1 MFRNDGETEV
11 FINYFCIVETEYWT
25 ENDQR
30 MTTFNL
36 NYNSRSLVHHSV
48 LHMSVSQ
55 EYRKGNVNIPCF
67 RFLLTPA
74 HEMVPTFGESL
85 PFPVDLFWDHPH
97 RQTQRFAA
105 TISKGV
111 VNPVKLMWHN
121 TSKNVCAVWFCFY
134 NYACMYKR
142 KNRILKRHGTK
153 PHYAIIFRR
162 WIYNWPLKPL
172 FQ

>member
-1 MFRNDGETEV
+1 MVR
-11 FINYFCIVETEYWT
+11 
-25 ENDQR
+25 QR
-30 MTTFNL
+30 FLLITFVLLRQNTGRKMTKGWQHLIWITIPEG
-36 NYNSRSLVHHSV
+36 SVHNSV

-55 EYRKGNVNIPCF
+55 EYRKGNVNIPWFC
-67 RFLLTPA
+67 FLLPPA
-74 HEMVPTFGESL
+74 HEMVLTFGESL

-105 TISKGV
+105 TISEGV
-111 VNPVKLMWHN
+111 VNPVKLMWPN